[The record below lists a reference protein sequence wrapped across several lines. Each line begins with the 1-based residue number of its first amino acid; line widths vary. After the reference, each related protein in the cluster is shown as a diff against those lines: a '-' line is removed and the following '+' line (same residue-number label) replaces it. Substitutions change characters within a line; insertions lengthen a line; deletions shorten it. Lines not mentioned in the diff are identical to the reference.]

1 MPVNAVSNSN
11 SVSVGSPV
19 PSAFLFVCSPE
30 KKGLVL
36 GLQVP
41 VNENNKNPPVLKMNS
56 STLLPKAVRDGG
68 WHQKWLASKHFLRL

>member
-11 SVSVGSPV
+11 SASVGSPV
-19 PSAFLFVCSPE
+19 PPAFLFVCSPE

-41 VNENNKNPPVLKMNS
+41 VNENKNPPVLKMNS
-56 STLLPKAVRDGG
+56 SALLPKGVRDGG
-68 WHQKWLASKHFLRL
+68 WQQKWLASKHFLRP